1 MEKNLVWKW
10 NNNFMAY
17 FYIGSLNKV
26 PFKGSKSKI
35 AAIHFR
41 LRIIFQGHMQ
51 NFTEKMDRKKLD
63 PLWAE
68 ILHTALK
75 NYFKTKTLM
84 TICDLGP
91 LKGTLLS
98 EPM

>member
-26 PFKGSKSKI
+26 PFRGSKSKI
-35 AAIHFR
+35 GAIHFC

-51 NFTEKMDRKKLD
+51 NFTEKMDRKKLE
-63 PLWAE
+63 PVLAK
-68 ILHTALK
+68 ILHAALQ
-75 NYFKTKTLM
+75 NYFKTKILM
-84 TICDLGP
+84 TIFDFGP
-91 LKGTLLS
+91 LKGTLFYDRN
-98 EPM
+98 